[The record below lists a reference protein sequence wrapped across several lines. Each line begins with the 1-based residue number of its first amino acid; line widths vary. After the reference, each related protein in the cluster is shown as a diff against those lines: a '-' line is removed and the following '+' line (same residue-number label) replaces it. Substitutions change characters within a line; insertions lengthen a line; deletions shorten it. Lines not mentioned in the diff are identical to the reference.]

1 MVKLDDGGHT
11 AQGTGRVKRAAE
23 RETGVFG
30 VTKEQGQA
38 HEDQRD
44 VEEAGAVNGRGATGG
59 RLLRVDQ
66 KQAVVSPRREQLA
79 QKKRQV

>member
-1 MVKLDDGGHT
+1 MVRAIFDLDDGGHT

-59 RLLRVDQ
+59 RLRKHAGKHVESYPEMCG
-66 KQAVVSPRREQLA
+66 V
-79 QKKRQV
+79 